1 MDFLSTIFGNELDY
15 QNQKMLNELSKA
27 EQMLVDVRIRIREKY
42 MNFDNFQDSID
53 LPNKRRIKK
62 DQFLY
67 YVQKQYLNYS
77 KVQILQLF
85 EFLDRNNLGYLRLE

>member
-1 MDFLSTIFGNELDY
+1 
-15 QNQKMLNELSKA
+15 MLNELSKA

-62 DQFLY
+62 D
-67 YVQKQYLNYS
+67 
-77 KVQILQLF
+77 
-85 EFLDRNNLGYLRLE
+85 